1 MPSETRECFQ
11 YSLNGNVDRCSPNS
25 ADRLGAE
32 PIGSCDYEQEVTVK
46 VMSRGFQS
54 ATMKSIDALRSPVF
68 DFLKHMQ
75 LPFFPMADIL
85 LRWVQLRS
93 TKNVKHLER
102 EGVCQGVYE
111 NIDHLVEHVPKGY
124 PRERKILQ
132 HKGLTIADIFMTL
145 LTMIVVVAFGLLVFM
160 WRDKHDI
167 KYAQVYA
174 LLMTALGTSTQI
186 FFEPFDQAIYLINIF

>member
-1 MPSETRECFQ
+1 
-11 YSLNGNVDRCSPNS
+11 
-25 ADRLGAE
+25 
-32 PIGSCDYEQEVTVK
+32 
-46 VMSRGFQS
+46 MSRGFQS

-102 EGVCQGVYE
+102 EGVCQWVYE

-132 HKGLTIADIFMTL
+132 HKDLTIADIFMTL

-186 FFEPFDQAIYLINIF
+186 FFEPFDQAIYLINIFWSGYLFLSLVWLFMTYDASNISCVFNQWLWVDACFHLLSFNIVQI